1 MIQGCHPTRSDGAS
15 PASDSGSFPALE
27 MTTITRPNPVSYMS
41 SYAVRMC
48 AAALLCVGCAKS
60 EQPAVVSAVD
70 TTTAATPAPA
80 VVDTAKP
87 VTADSAV
94 SSPALD
100 AAAAAKPP
108 NSAAKGPAPSGPST
122 SVGVYTDE
130 QANRGK
136 QVYAASCRSCHSP
149 TSHTGQVFADWWQ
162 NKRLSELYNFIASQ
176 MPKNDPGTLAPEDV
190 ADVVAYLLKMNE
202 MPTGKGE
209 LYPDADSLKKFWIDA
224 RHSK

>member
-1 MIQGCHPTRSDGAS
+1 MK
-15 PASDSGSFPALE
+15 
-27 MTTITRPNPVSYMS
+27 
-41 SYAVRMC
+41 SYAVRTSLI
-48 AAALLCVGCAKS
+48 ALLCVGCAKS
-60 EQPAVVSAVD
+60 EQPAAASAAD
-70 TTTAATPAPA
+70 TAKSVAAAM
-80 VVDTAKP
+80 DTAKP
-87 VTADSAV
+87 VTVDSAAPTQV
-94 SSPALD
+94 AD

-108 NSAAKGPAPSGPST
+108 GGAAKGPAPSGPST
-122 SVGVYTDE
+122 NVGVYTNE

-162 NKRLSELYNFIASQ
+162 NKRLSELYNFIATQ

-202 MPTGKGE
+202 MPTGQDE

-224 RHSK
+224 RHAK